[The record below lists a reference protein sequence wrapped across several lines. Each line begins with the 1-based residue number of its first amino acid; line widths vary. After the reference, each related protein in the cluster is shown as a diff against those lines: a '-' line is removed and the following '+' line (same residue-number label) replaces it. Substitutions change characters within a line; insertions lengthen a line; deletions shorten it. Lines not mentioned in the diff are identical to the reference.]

1 MLMLSKDDIEFIK
14 ASREEIRNNRTR
26 LIELLFKVSSGKD
39 LVTGEDI
46 VEIVKYEVH
55 AVVTVMSSDRV
66 LRRHL
71 ELGVEY
77 KTGDIIVDINKEDF
91 PADMDYESLDTII
104 YLGERYIDVA
114 PVMLG
119 LGDFNRY
126 EFLGRRES

>member
-1 MLMLSKDDIEFIK
+1 MLSKDDIEFIK

-26 LIELLFKVSSGKD
+26 LIELIFKVSSGKD
-39 LVTGEDI
+39 PVTGEDI
-46 VEIVKYEVH
+46 VEIAKYEVH

-91 PADMDYESLDTII
+91 PTDMDYESLDTIN

-126 EFLGRRES
+126 EFLGRRET

>member
-26 LIELLFKVSSGKD
+26 LIELIFKVSSGKD
-39 LVTGEDI
+39 PVTGEDI
-46 VEIVKYEVH
+46 VEIAKYEVH

-91 PADMDYESLDTII
+91 PTDMDYESLDTIN

-126 EFLGRRES
+126 EFLGRRET

>member
-26 LIELLFKVSSGKD
+26 LIELVFKVSSGKD
-39 LVTGEDI
+39 PVTGEDI
-46 VEIVKYEVH
+46 VEIAKYEVH

-91 PADMDYESLDTII
+91 PADMDYESLDTIT

-126 EFLGRRES
+126 EFLGRRET

>member
-1 MLMLSKDDIEFIK
+1 MLSKDDIEFIK

-26 LIELLFKVSSGKD
+26 LIELIFKVSSGKD
-39 LVTGEDI
+39 PVTGEDI
-46 VEIVKYEVH
+46 VEIAKYEVH

-91 PADMDYESLDTII
+91 PADMDYESLDTIN

-126 EFLGRRES
+126 EFLGRRET